1 MVTRLEDTAMT
12 VFGKCIHHREAPQ
25 CLYENR
31 ADVTMLYYHLA
42 LRYTRIFP
50 ESFEIVYL
58 DELEQN
64 KPATCNITSTYHVGL
79 IGDGGKWG
87 QIFVDFMLSDLVM
100 RIYAEHGLK
109 KIS

>member
-1 MVTRLEDTAMT
+1 MSRCCITTWHYATRVSFLN
-12 VFGKCIHHREAPQ
+12 
-25 CLYENR
+25 L
-31 ADVTMLYYHLA
+31 L
-42 LRYTRIFP
+42 
-50 ESFEIVYL
+50 FEIVYL

-100 RIYAEHGLK
+100 RIYAEHGLRK
-109 KIS
+109 LS